1 VLYETFHINSTA
13 MSSIFS
19 GIRSAFSRYQ
29 WVIITLL
36 VLGGAFFY
44 YFTVILYKNE
54 SRIKQRSFRGLSLM
68 AENIE
73 KDISLT
79 SEKNTLNF
87 LRGMI
92 NAKDSVARVKISKAY
107 NLERKS
113 KNITDSNGKFLPGP
127 IFITTGTRPQL
138 NFEVKYN
145 GKTDTISADAISFL
159 NTLLRKDLFSR
170 YLVIADSDVI
180 YENIQGTF
188 DHSLKDSLK
197 ERNALNNGNLLQISV
212 EGESYHM
219 FSLPFTVQGKEWWI
233 AGLML
238 SDEYKVEKM
247 QLSGDII
254 AFTIFIFFICL
265 LSFPFLKCFLMNKE
279 EHLNSRDVVFAFFS
293 FYLIAAVMTIAV
305 WDLYSYRSLYTKGKD
320 IQLTKLTC
328 QLDSSLRK
336 EIKQVIDQLK
346 VASES
351 DLNDDLYNIRDSLAK
366 QLKGEIAGDIN
377 LTKLITYP
385 FIQNIVWIDSSG
397 MQQIRWTTNSY
408 SPQKINVKER
418 PYFQK
423 AYRNDLWP
431 DDRGNSFHFGVI
443 RSWLADSVLGVV
455 SMKSNKKKMIRS
467 REVQLPVMALTS
479 RFQSVF
485 DPILPQGFGFAILNE
500 DGKVYFHSNKEYDLY
515 EDIIKETGNNVL
527 LRSSL
532 DTRMAQFFTAYYYGV
547 SCRFYIKPL
556 KDMPLF
562 VVAYSPDGSV
572 GENNTSLLSA
582 LTVFIFMQAFLIF
595 LSAILIQAFRLKV
608 SKSGLKTYS
617 LSWITP
623 KKDHQRSYL
632 QHIWLYALMTLIE
645 MFFSKPI
652 ELYFNNKFNDTLFTP
667 GIIFTFSILSVGFS
681 YYLIRVK
688 LPDKHTQERKTSRW
702 FPLLGISILYAFVL
716 FIFTQNMF
724 RQTPSLGINFLVI
737 QMAAFFLIIY
747 IRKIADTG
755 NKIVRAIMLFFRKT
769 STKLFTKQF
778 TLAEDISYRN
788 AYIFSLLMF
797 IFLNSIISSH
807 KLFQLGYDQES
818 LLMLKSQQMHFAK
831 SLWAKNDGTIIANDS
846 LIGRYYKN
854 IIADNITFPAKNFNL
869 KIDRNITAKKFPWLY
884 RQIRPSYKDF
894 SRSMETFNSNF
905 SDDTVYQWKAER
917 SNLKLY
923 AQNNNAGLEKNKLNR
938 LLIYT
943 PFKPLRLPGKNYV
956 PGMKQKEGV
965 HAFVIL
971 FYLLNILILLGLY
984 LLVREFLKRVLFPSV
999 TKENIDQVPLL
1010 KEILLTNEHH
1020 IMIVGL
1026 PDSGK
1031 SHKVQEIF
1039 EKYTVTITDAEI
1051 IPDTHDIKTFCAE
1064 IHMTSPDKMI
1074 TEIENFKAQVS
1085 KIKTKD
1091 KHNTMCFL
1099 LVRNFEYCFHDK
1111 AITKQKLEALELLLK
1126 EKNFK
1131 IILFSTT
1138 QNLPFVEEYF
1148 ETIKNETGTA
1158 SEEATLNAE
1167 RWTNVMNNFP
1177 IFYFRWQN
1185 NERPPNRSQPDYFI
1199 KQETRNSDF
1208 LYDLRSRI
1216 QYDYNHKLARTGSAS
1231 LAEDE
1236 MEVKISQMASNYFD
1250 SIWMSLSMT
1259 ERKVLYDLAKDQLV
1273 NHNNLHDL
1281 SILYQK
1287 GLIIY
1292 AEYEDQLML
1301 MSRSF
1306 RNYILTRLN
1315 KDEINKLQANEAE
1328 KGNWH
1333 KLRTILIVII
1343 LLVGIFLFTTQQEAL
1358 NGLVAYLSAFSGGIF
1373 ALLNIINKIPAGGK

>member
-1 VLYETFHINSTA
+1 

-29 WVIITLL
+29 WVILTLL
-36 VLGGAFFY
+36 VLGCAFFY
-44 YFTVILYKNE
+44 YFTVILYDNE

-73 KDISLT
+73 KEIATIS
-79 SEKNTLNF
+79 ERNTLNF

-92 NAKDSVARVKISKAY
+92 NAKNDSAARVKISKTY
-107 NLERKS
+107 NLERKTY
-113 KNITDSNGKFLPGP
+113 NITDLKNKFLPP
-127 IFITTGTRPQL
+127 VFITNGSRPQL
-138 NFEVKYN
+138 NFEVIN
-145 GKTDTISADAISFL
+145 GDKKDTISADATPFL
-159 NTLLRKDLFSR
+159 NNLLRKDLFSR
-170 YLVIADSDVI
+170 YLVIADSEVI

-188 DHSLKDSLK
+188 DRSITDSLRT
-197 ERNALNNGNLLQISV
+197 RNALNSGNLLQIVV

-219 FSLPFTVQGKEWWI
+219 FSMPFTVQGKEWWI

-254 AFTIFIFFICL
+254 VFTIFIFFICL

-305 WDLYSYRSLYTKGKD
+305 WDLYSYRSLYIKGRD
-320 IQLTKLTC
+320 VQLTKLTN
-328 QLDSSLRK
+328 QIDSSLRK

-346 VASES
+346 VASGSSIE
-351 DLNDDLYNIRDSLAK
+351 DDVYNIRDSVAK
-366 QLKGEIAGDIN
+366 QVKGKNPVDIN
-377 LTKLITYP
+377 LTNLITYP
-385 FIQNIVWIDSSG
+385 FIQNIVWIDGSG

-408 SPQKINVKER
+408 SPQRINVKER

-431 DDRGNSFHFGVI
+431 DGRGNSFHFGVI
-443 RSWLADSVLGVV
+443 KSWLADSVLGVV
-455 SMKSNKKKMIRS
+455 SMKSGKKKIIDS
-467 REVQLPVMALTS
+467 SQVQLPVMALTG

-485 DPILPQGFGFAILNE
+485 DPVIPQGFGFAIVNGE
-500 DGKVYFHSNKEYDLY
+500 GKVYFHSNKEYDLY
-515 EDIIKETGNNVL
+515 EDLIKETGNNSL

-547 SCRFYIKPL
+547 KCRFYIKPL
-556 KDMPLF
+556 KDMSLF
-562 VVAYSPDGSV
+562 VIAFSPDGSI

-608 SKSGLKTYS
+608 SKSGIKTYS

-632 QHIWLYALMTLIE
+632 QHIWLYAFMVLIE
-645 MFFSKPI
+645 MFFAKPI
-652 ELYFNNKFNDTLFTP
+652 ELYFNNKLNDTLFTP
-667 GIIFTFSILSVGFS
+667 GIIFTYSILSVGFS

-688 LPDKHTQERKTSRW
+688 LPDKHTQDRKTSRW
-702 FPLLGISILYAFVL
+702 FPLLGISILYAFIL
-716 FIFTQNMF
+716 FIFAQNLF
-724 RQTPSLGINFLVI
+724 RQAFSLGINFLAM
-737 QMAAFFLIIY
+737 QLAAFLLIIY
-747 IRKIADTG
+747 IRQIADTG
-755 NKIVRAIMLFFRKT
+755 NNIVKGIIHFFQKT
-769 STKLFTKQF
+769 STKLFTKHF
-778 TLAEDISYRN
+778 AIAEDISYRN

-818 LLMLKSQQMHFAK
+818 LLMLKSQQMHFSK

-846 LIGRYYKN
+846 LVGRYYKN
-854 IIADNITFPAKNFNL
+854 IIADSIAFPGKDFDL
-869 KIDRNITAKKFPWLY
+869 KIDRNFTSKKFPWLY
-884 RQIRPSYKDF
+884 RQIRPAYKDF
-894 SRSMETFNSNF
+894 SRSIETFNSNV
-905 SDDTVYQWKAER
+905 SDDTLYQWKAEKGKL
-917 SNLKLY
+917 NLY
-923 AQNNNAGLEKNKLNR
+923 AQNNNTGLEKNNLNR
-938 LLIYT
+938 LLIST
-943 PFKPLRLPGKNYV
+943 SFKPIRLPGKNYI

-984 LLVREFLKRVLFPSV
+984 LLIREFLKRVLFPSV

-1010 KEILLTNEHH
+1010 KEILFANERH

-1039 EKYTVTITDAEI
+1039 ANHSITITDPEI
-1051 IPDTHDIKTFCAE
+1051 IPDENGLKTFCSE

-1074 TEIENFKAQVS
+1074 TEIENFKAQVA
-1085 KIKTKD
+1085 KIKKKD
-1091 KHNTMCFL
+1091 KHAMCFF

-1111 AITKQKLEALELLLK
+1111 TITKQKLEALELMLK

-1131 IILFSTT
+1131 IILFSTA
-1138 QNLPFVEEYF
+1138 QNLPFIEEYF
-1148 ETIKNETGTA
+1148 ETIKNETGTV

-1185 NERPPNRSQPDYFI
+1185 NERPPNPSQADYFI

-1208 LYDLRSRI
+1208 LYDLRARV
-1216 QYDYNHKLARTGSAS
+1216 QHDYHHKLARSGSAA

-1236 MEVKISQMASNYFD
+1236 MEIKISQMASNYFD
-1250 SIWMSLSMT
+1250 SIWMSLSMS

-1315 KDEINKLQANEAE
+1315 QDEINKLKADEAE

-1333 KLRTILIVII
+1333 KLRTILIVVI
-1343 LLVGIFLFTTQQEAL
+1343 LLVGIFLFMTQQEAL
-1358 NGLVAYLSAFSGGIF
+1358 NSLVAYLSAFSGGIF
-1373 ALLNIINKIPAGGK
+1373 ALLNIINRIPAGGK